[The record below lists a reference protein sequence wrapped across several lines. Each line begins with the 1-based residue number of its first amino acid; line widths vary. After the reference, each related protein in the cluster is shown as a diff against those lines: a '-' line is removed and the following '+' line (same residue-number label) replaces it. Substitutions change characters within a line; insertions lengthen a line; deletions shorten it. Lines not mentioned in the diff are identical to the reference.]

1 MRKWLNHR
9 RMMWQQACSA
19 DQGVMAKMIFYESIY
34 EACQELSEAERAQVY
49 KAVIEY
55 GCAGILPDNLSG
67 TAKAIF
73 IMAKPLIDAN
83 AQKKANGK
91 KGGRPKKEETL
102 PQRTAGKFINFK
114 QSGTDWDAVADKIME
129 TQVM

>member
-1 MRKWLNHR
+1 
-9 RMMWQQACSA
+9 
-19 DQGVMAKMIFYESIY
+19 MAKMIFYESIY
-34 EACQELSEAERAQVY
+34 EACQELSESERMQVY

-73 IMAKPLIDAN
+73 IMAKPLLDAN

>member
-1 MRKWLNHR
+1 ML
-9 RMMWQQACSA
+9 QQVCSA

-34 EACQELSEAERAQVY
+34 EACQELSESERLQVY
-49 KAVIEY
+49 KSVIEY

-114 QSGTDWDAVADKIME
+114 QSGTDWNAVADKIME